1 MIIECKK
8 CRTKYRVDAA
18 KIKTTGIRVR
28 CSRCMHEFILSTSLK
43 NRGDLFKEIFS
54 GRKISDEASSFRQ
67 LILAQIKLAK

>member
-1 MIIECKK
+1 
-8 CRTKYRVDAA
+8 
-18 KIKTTGIRVR
+18 
-28 CSRCMHEFILSTSLK
+28 MHEFILSTSLK